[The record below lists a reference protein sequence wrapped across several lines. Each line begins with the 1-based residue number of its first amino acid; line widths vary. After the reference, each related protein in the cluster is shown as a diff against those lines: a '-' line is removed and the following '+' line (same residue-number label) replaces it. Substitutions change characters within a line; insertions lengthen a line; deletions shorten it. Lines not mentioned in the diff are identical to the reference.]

1 MKENKAMSHL
11 FRAQFDCHDISVN
24 VAEMLEAD
32 ADDEDAWVVKAGR
45 GGADT
50 ASRIHISVYFTQ
62 EATT

>member
-11 FRAQFDCHDISVN
+11 FRAQFDCNDISVN
-24 VAEMLEAD
+24 VAEMLVAD

-45 GGADT
+45 GGADN
-50 ASRIHISVYFTQ
+50 APRIHSFLYFTQ